1 MIKEVIFCSSLFLM
15 LHTYILY
22 PLFLRLMFFIKGP
35 KRTLKGSNDNNV
47 SILIA
52 AYNEDAVIEKKLES
66 IMNSKYNID
75 NIEILVGSDG
85 STDKTNEIVKNF
97 NKSFP
102 QIKLIEFS
110 GRNGKPAI
118 IDKLKAQAQYDLL
131 IITDANVIFDRNT
144 IGSLARHFET
154 KNIGLVDT
162 RMINTGIKKEGIS
175 IQEKSYI
182 SMEVE
187 LKYHKGQVFGCLIGP
202 FGGCY
207 AIRKELMAEVPSN
220 FLVDDFFIC
229 MKVLESGSLAINDKN
244 ALVYEDVSNL
254 LSEEFRRKTRIAI
267 GNIQNLFYFK
277 HLFLHLHKAYSY
289 CFFSHKLIRWIGPI
303 LLIAIYISNSLII
316 NEHSTYF
323 YLFIAQNLFYLSS
336 FIDIILKKIGIHIV
350 FLRYITHFIAMNIA
364 LMMGMLQYIKG
375 IKSNVWE
382 PTKRFQ

>member
-1 MIKEVIFCSSLFLM
+1 
-15 LHTYILY
+15 
-22 PLFLRLMFFIKGP
+22 
-35 KRTLKGSNDNNV
+35 
-47 SILIA
+47 LI
-52 AYNEDAVIEKKLES
+52 
-66 IMNSKYNID
+66 
-75 NIEILVGSDG
+75 
-85 STDKTNEIVKNF
+85 DKTNEIVKNF

-102 QIKLIEFS
+102 QVKLVEFS

-162 RMINTGIKKEGIS
+162 RMINTGLKKEGIS

-187 LKYHKGQVFGCLIGP
+187 LKYHEGQVFGCLIGP

-289 CFFSHKLIRWIGPI
+289 CFFSHKFIRWIGPI
-303 LLIAIYISNSLII
+303 LLIAIYISNTSII
-316 NEHSTYF
+316 NEDSTYF
-323 YLFIAQNLFYLSS
+323 YLFIAQNLFYLFG
-336 FIDIILKKIGIHIV
+336 FIDIILKKFGIHNV

>member
-1 MIKEVIFCSSLFLM
+1 MIKEVIFCSCLFLIFYS
-15 LHTYILY
+15 YILY
-22 PLFLRLMFFIKGP
+22 PLFLRLVFFIKGP
-35 KRTLKGSNDNNV
+35 NKILKKSNDINV

-52 AYNEDAVIEKKLES
+52 AYNEDNVIEEKLKS
-66 IMNSKYNID
+66 IAKSDYNID
-75 NIEILVGSDG
+75 RIEILVGSDG
-85 STDKTNEIVKNF
+85 STDKTNEIVKSF

-118 IDKLKAQAQYDLL
+118 IDKLKEQALYNIL

-144 IGSLARHFET
+144 IGCLVRHFAN
-154 KNIGLVDT
+154 KDIGLVDT
-162 RMINTGIKKEGIS
+162 RMINTGLKKEGIS
-175 IQEKSYI
+175 MQEKSYI

-187 LKYHKGQVFGCLIGP
+187 LKYHEGQAFGCLIGP

-207 AIRKELMAEVPSN
+207 AIRKDLMAEVPTN

-289 CFFSHKLIRWIGPI
+289 CFFSHKFIRWIGPI
-303 LLIAIYISNSLII
+303 LLITIYISNALII
-316 NEHSTYF
+316 DKHSTYF
-323 YLFIAQNLFYLSS
+323 YLFMAQNLFYLSG
-336 FIDIILKKIGIHIV
+336 FIDVILKKIGIHNV
-350 FLRYITHFIAMNIA
+350 FLRYITHFIAMNVA
-364 LMMGMLQYIKG
+364 LMVGMFQYIKG